1 MKKNKIIPLLITFTI
16 ISITNSYSQ
25 NDYKNTLDSLA
36 YYLKFVELKIS
47 INRTE
52 DTKKGLK
59 LCTKYNQQGV
69 YDAINELTYSFKSLT
84 QNKKNKIIICSNLW
98 MTILDLKYIYSIE
111 KLSNAVVL
119 KDSTDSICANVYHRI
134 WKGFIHPKEIQLVL
148 IDSTE
153 KKHLEKLY
161 FYCKR
166 AVELM
171 K

>member
-1 MKKNKIIPLLITFTI
+1 MKKLKIIFSLIIFTI
-16 ISITNSYSQ
+16 TSITNSYCQ

-47 INRTE
+47 LNRIE
-52 DTKKGLK
+52 DSKKGLK

-134 WKGFIHPKEIQLVL
+134 WKGFVHPKEIQLVL

-153 KKHLEKLY
+153 KEHLEKLY
-161 FYCKR
+161 FYCRR